1 MITGL
6 QRTNRIE
13 WFSHGHSMAGGWMAT
28 FLVPIIAPAFPQVK
42 TGYLVMVIIFGVLA
56 MLPYF
61 MLFLAIKEKNQWT
74 PT

>member
-1 MITGL
+1 
-6 QRTNRIE
+6 
-13 WFSHGHSMAGGWMAT
+13 MAT